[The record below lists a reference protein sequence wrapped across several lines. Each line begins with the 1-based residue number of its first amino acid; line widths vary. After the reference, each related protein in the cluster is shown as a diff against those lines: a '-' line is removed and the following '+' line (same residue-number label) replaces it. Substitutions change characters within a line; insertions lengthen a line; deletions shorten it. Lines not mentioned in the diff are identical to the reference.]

1 MNLNKTT
8 LLRIGAALALL
19 ASVGAAFA
27 AGADLGQAAKQETNW
42 TAIGMFG
49 AFVAGTLWITKW
61 AAAKTKSAADF
72 YTAGGGIT
80 GFQNGLAIA
89 GDYMSA
95 ASFLGISAAVMAT
108 GYDGLIY
115 SIGFLV
121 GWPVITFLM
130 AERLR
135 NLGKFTFAD
144 VAGYRFKPGPIRAF
158 AASGTLV
165 VVAFY
170 LIAQM
175 VGAGQLI
182 KLLFGLEYWMAVVI
196 VGGLMMVYVLFGGMT
211 ATTWVQIIKAC
222 LLLAGVTF
230 MAFMVMSQ
238 FGFSPEALFA
248 KGVAVKAA
256 IAAGGKTAA
265 LAAAAA
271 ASAAASSPEAA
282 ASAAAMLTKANA
294 IDPDKIG
301 LALMGPGGFIKDPVS
316 AISFGMALMF
326 GTAGLPH
333 ILMRFFT
340 VPDAKEARKSVF
352 WATTWIGYFY
362 VLIFIIGF
370 GAITLVLTNPEY
382 ADVAKG
388 IIKGGAGTANMAAV
402 LVAKAVGGNVF
413 YGFISAVAFATILA
427 VVAGLTLSGASA
439 VSHDIYA
446 TLIKKGNADSAA
458 ELRVSRITTIAL
470 GILAV
475 TLGIVFEKQN
485 IAFMVS
491 LAFAIAASANFP
503 VLFMSVLWKNCTTRG
518 AVVGGFL
525 GLISSVGL
533 TVVSPSV
540 WEATLG
546 NPKGSA
552 LFPYTSPAL
561 FSMTIGFVGIW
572 LFSILDRS
580 EQAATERAAFPA
592 QQVRSETGLGASGAS
607 GH

>member
-1 MNLNKTT
+1 MSAPIK
-8 LLRIGAALALL
+8 LLAALL
-19 ASVGAAFA
+19 ASLAAGAAVA
-27 AGADLGQAAKQETNW
+27 AGADLGQVAKQPTNW

-49 AFVAGTLWITKW
+49 IFVAGTLWVTKW

-121 GWPVITFLM
+121 GWPIITFLM

-144 VAGYRFKPGPIRAF
+144 VAGYRFQQTPIRAF

-182 KLLFGLEYWMAVVI
+182 KLLFGLDYWIAVVL
-196 VGGLMMVYVLFGGMT
+196 VGALMMVYVLFGGMT
-211 ATTWVQIIKAC
+211 ATTWVQIIKAV
-222 LLLAGVTF
+222 LLLLGVSF
-230 MAFMVMSQ
+230 MAFMVLAQ
-238 FGFSPEALFA
+238 YGFSPEALFA
-248 KGVAVKAA
+248 KGVEVKTQLGLN
-256 IAAGGKTAA
+256 AGK
-265 LAAAAA
+265 
-271 ASAAASSPEAA
+271 SPEDAA
-282 ASAAAMLTKANA
+282 KA
-294 IDPDKIG
+294 G
-301 LALMGPGGFIKDPVS
+301 LSIMGPGGFIKDPIS

-370 GAITLVLTNPEY
+370 GAITLVLTNPEF
-382 ADVAKG
+382 ADVTTG
-388 IIKGGAGTANMAAV
+388 VINGGAGAANMAAM
-402 LVAKAVGGNVF
+402 LVAKAVGGNIF
-413 YGFISAVAFATILA
+413 FGFISAVAFATILA

-439 VSHDIYA
+439 VSHDLYA
-446 TLIKKGNADSAA
+446 TVIKKGKANSAD
-458 ELRVSRITTIAL
+458 ELKVSRMTTLAL
-470 GILAV
+470 GVIAV
-475 TLGIVFEKQN
+475 ILGIAFEKQN

-503 VLFMSVLWKNCTTRG
+503 VLFLSVLWKDCTTKG
-518 AVVGGFL
+518 AVIGGFL
-525 GLISSVGL
+525 GLISSVAL

-552 LFPYTSPAL
+552 WFPYSSPAL
-561 FSMTIGFVGIW
+561 FSMTIGFVGVW
-572 LFSILDRS
+572 LFSVLDRS
-580 EQAATERAAFPA
+580 PQAAKERAAFKA